1 MSFQLDLGLPLA
13 YTDSVHSYINFAHG
27 DEALDV
33 VYGPNLQRLQTLK
46 KEYDPKNVFNHW
58 FPLTPSS
65 QIAIGRRIARHQS
78 TALTEIAVK

>member
-1 MSFQLDLGLPLA
+1 MSFQLFLGLPLA

-33 VYGPNLQRLQTLK
+33 VYGPNLQRLQALK

-58 FPLTPSS
+58 FPLTPRP
-65 QIAIGRRIARHQS
+65 QTAI
-78 TALTEIAVK
+78 E